1 MGCIS
6 STCQNKPKKAKTVPK
21 CKKKRVRFLI
31 DGEIIWPCPCNTC
44 ETDLDEKPSKN
55 RYI

>member
-6 STCQNKPKKAKTVPK
+6 STCQNKQKKAKTVPK
-21 CKKKRVRFLI
+21 HKKKRVRFLT

-44 ETDLDEKPSKN
+44 ETDVEEKPS
-55 RYI
+55 